1 VFGIGTIEVWYD
13 AATVP
18 FPLAPIQGAYN
29 EIGCIAKSSIC
40 KLDNSL
46 FWLGADPRGYG
57 IIYRNQGYTGKRIS
71 THAVEY
77 AIQSY
82 GDVSDA
88 VAYTYQQE
96 GHAFYVISFPTAGK
110 TWAYDVSTG
119 AWHERAGW
127 SNGAFT
133 RHRSQCQ
140 MTFNNKIIVGDY
152 ENGNLYAL
160 DLDTYQDNGDI
171 QKWLRSWR
179 PIPENTNTLVRTAQH
194 GLQLL
199 CESGVGLNDGQGSDP
214 QVMLRWSDDGGH
226 TWSSEHWAQMGKIG
240 EYGFRA
246 FWRRLG
252 MTLKLR
258 DRVYE
263 VSGTDPIK
271 LVITGANLLVSAT
284 GK

>member
-1 VFGIGTIEVWYD
+1 V
-13 AATVP
+13 
-18 FPLAPIQGAYN
+18 
-29 EIGCIAKSSIC
+29 
-40 KLDNSL
+40 
-46 FWLGADPRGYG
+46 
-57 IIYRNQGYTGKRIS
+57 YRNSGYTGKRIS
-71 THAVEY
+71 THAIEY

-96 GHAFYVISFPTAGK
+96 GHAFYVLAFPTAGK

-127 SNGAFT
+127 NNGAFT
-133 RHRSQCQ
+133 RHRAQCQ
-140 MTFNNKIIVGDY
+140 MSFDSETIVGDY
-152 ENGNLYAL
+152 ENGNLYAF
-160 DLDTYQDNGDI
+160 DLELYEDNGVI

-179 PIPENTNTLVRTAQH
+179 PIPENQNNTMRTAQH

-199 CESGVGLNDGQGSDP
+199 CESGPGLNLGQGSDP
-214 QVMLRWSDDGGH
+214 EAMLRWSDDGGH
-226 TWSSEHWAQMGKIG
+226 TWSSEHWTKMGRIG
-240 EYGFRA
+240 QYGFRA

-263 VSGTDPIK
+263 VSGTDPVKI
-271 LVITGANLLVSAT
+271 VITGANLIVTPTSR
-284 GK
+284 